1 MDENTK
7 SAVIAMVVAYYE
19 KHDFELVMNNW
30 ECVDGG
36 FDLVM
41 KRDDEIHFIDICEP
55 CPIGEETVE
64 RVRAAANRFKMTN
77 HVYSDCDAHYGLAS
91 FNDYGDGG
99 TLSIDY
105 DCVDLMQDSLEKL
118 LDDMR
123 DWDYRTK
130 ADVWEV
136 RAFADRLDAIIKRG

>member
-7 SAVIAMVVAYYE
+7 SAVIAMVVAYHE
-19 KHDFELVMNNW
+19 RHDFELVMTDW

-41 KRDDEIHFIDICEP
+41 TRDNEIHFIDISEP
-55 CPIGEETVE
+55 GPIDEETIE
-64 RVRAAANRFKMTN
+64 RVVAAANRFMMTSY
-77 HVYSDCDAHYGLAS
+77 VYSDCDAHYDIAS
-91 FNDYGDGG
+91 FSDYGDGG

-105 DCVDLMQDSLEKL
+105 DCVDLTQDSLEKL

-123 DWDYRTK
+123 NWDYYTK
-130 ADVWEV
+130 ADVLEV
-136 RAFADRLDAIIKRG
+136 SAFADRLEAIINNR

>member
-7 SAVIAMVVAYYE
+7 SAVIAMVVAYHE
-19 KHDFELVMNNW
+19 KHDFELVMTNW

-41 KRDDEIHFIDICEP
+41 TRDNEIRFIDICEP
-55 CPIGEETVE
+55 GPIDDETVE
-64 RVRAAANRFKMTN
+64 RAKAAANRFMMTSY
-77 HVYSDCDAHYGLAS
+77 VYSDCDAHYDIASLA
-91 FNDYGDGG
+91 DYGNGC

-105 DCVDLMQDSLEKL
+105 GCVDLTQDSLEKL

-123 DWDYRTK
+123 NWDYRTK

-136 RAFADRLDAIIKRG
+136 KAFANRLDAIINNR

>member
-7 SAVIAMVVAYYE
+7 SVVVAMVVAYHE
-19 KHDFELVMNNW
+19 KHDFELVMTNW

-41 KRDDEIHFIDICEP
+41 TRDNEIRFIDIGEP
-55 CPIGEETVE
+55 APIDDETVE
-64 RVRAAANRFKMTN
+64 RVRAAASRFMMTS
-77 HVYSDCDAHYGLAS
+77 HVYSDCDASYDIAS
-91 FNDYGDGG
+91 LVDYGYGC

-105 DCVDLMQDSLEKL
+105 DCVDLTQDSLEKL

-123 DWDYRTK
+123 DWDYLTK
-130 ADVWEV
+130 ADIWEV
-136 RAFADRLDAIIKRG
+136 RAFADRLEAIIRRG

>member
-1 MDENTK
+1 MDENEK
-7 SAVIAMVVAYYE
+7 SAVIAMVVAYHE
-19 KHDFELVMNNW
+19 KHGFEMVMSNW

-41 KRDDEIHFIDICEP
+41 TQGNEIHFIDITEGG
-55 CPIGEETVE
+55 PIDAETVE
-64 RVRAAANRFKMTN
+64 RVRAAASRFMMTS
-77 HVYSDCDAHYGLAS
+77 HVYSDCDAHYDLAS
-91 FNDYGDGG
+91 FSDYGDGG

-105 DCVDLMQDSLEKL
+105 DCVDFTQDSLEKL

-130 ADVWEV
+130 ADIWEV
-136 RAFADRLDAIIKRG
+136 RAFADRLDKIIKRG